1 MNEFIDYV
9 LDFYGVAGIYP
20 MGVTRDDVLLAT
32 GMRMGICQWLNIPY
46 EGDSIDREAVREILI
61 ERFGYKWPEAA

>member
-1 MNEFIDYV
+1 MNEFVDYV

-32 GMRMGICQWLNIPY
+32 GIRIEQRKDI
-46 EGDSIDREAVREILI
+46 EFQGDSFDREYVRDILI
-61 ERFGYKWPEAA
+61 ERLGYKWPEVAA